1 MDREIV
7 LALARRREADLVQG
21 LHQFRPVAD
30 HAGLDALGD
39 EVVDQLARILLLILG
54 RGLPPADAP
63 GAGQIRVRGTVW
75 PNALRV
81 VWPGP
86 AFAPVEEVPEN
97 VEVLLPAGRTGIEGL
112 ARGQFQARDDEVQL
126 VMPGVGVPN
135 PEDVVLVGFQTG
147 EGNGLEGIHDLAF
160 LFRRDLLA
168 GRPAQHAGGELPGAI
183 LGVNELHG
191 DVGVATQNAGRRVLS
206 AWPAWV
212 VTAQQVADGI
222 GPGPL
227 AVRKDLHIHGG
238 SLRASR
244 RSASSWVTTSMVSMP
259 PL

>member
-39 EVVDQLARILLLILG
+39 EVVDQLARVLLRILR

-63 GAGQIRVRGTVW
+63 GAGQVRVRGTVW
-75 PNALRV
+75 PNALLV
-81 VWPGP
+81 VRPGP
-86 AFAPVEEVPEN
+86 TLAPVEEIAEN
-97 VEVLLPAGRTGIEGL
+97 VEVLLPAGRARIEGL
-112 ARGQFQARDDEVQL
+112 ARGQFQTWNDEMQL
-126 VMPGVGVPN
+126 VMPGVGVPD
-135 PEDVVLVGFQTG
+135 PEDVVLVGRKTG

-160 LFRRDLLA
+160 LLRRDLLA
-168 GRPAQHAGGELPGAI
+168 GRPAQHPGGELPGAI
-183 LGVNELHG
+183 LGVDELHG
-191 DVGVATQNAGRRVLS
+191 DVGVATQDAGRRVLS

-212 VTAQQVADGI
+212 VAAQQVADGI
-222 GPGPL
+222 GPGSL
-227 AVRKDLHIHGG
+227 AVRKDFHVHGG

-244 RSASSWVTTSMVSMP
+244 RSASSRVTTSMVSMP